1 MRFVVVFE
9 CVFCILVVVCDVK
22 VLDRRRR
29 DDDGGGLVFITVVL
43 SSPLSSYSGGGRSGE
58 NHRVGKVTGTHFCV
72 QLRRRK
78 CEEQACYE

>member
-9 CVFCILVVVCDVK
+9 CVFCILVVVVCDVK

-29 DDDGGGLVFITVVL
+29 DDGGGLVFIMVEL

-58 NHRVGKVTGTHFCV
+58 NHRVGKVTGTHFLCST
-72 QLRRRK
+72 
-78 CEEQACYE
+78 EEAKM

>member
-29 DDDGGGLVFITVVL
+29 DDERRIGFYYGGVVL
-43 SSPLSSYSGGGRSGE
+43 AVVVLLG
-58 NHRVGKVTGTHFCV
+58 
-72 QLRRRK
+72 RRK
-78 CEEQACYE
+78 KRGESSRWKGDGNPFLSCATEEAKM